1 MYFYIVNQ
9 RILNPDVQEYI
20 RNYSEEISVL
30 ALKGSPFEG
39 ISAPELIQQIEGFQ
53 RTKKKLPTWHNNDLI
68 YFPPK
73 LSIEQSSSEKTAKYK
88 ATLVSGR
95 SLADCTGGFGVD
107 SYCFSKVFE
116 SVDHYEQDKVLSSI
130 TSYNFERLG
139 ITNIQCYSTD
149 GIRAIKEKKYDVIY
163 VDPTRRR
170 ETKGKVFY
178 LKDCEPNIVDHL
190 SNMFENCDTLL
201 LKTSPMLDIAVGLDE
216 LDDVAQIHVVAVD
229 NEVKELLWVLR
240 KKGSETI
247 EIKTV
252 NIGKSSTDSFG
263 FIYGE
268 DALPSYGS
276 PRHYLYEPNRALLK
290 AGAFNNISEVF
301 HIDKLHPNSHL
312 YTGDQLIDFP
322 GRRFKIVQQIPY
334 NKRDM
339 KQYISNSTANV
350 ATRNFLES
358 VKDLRKKWKI
368 KDGGNRYLFFTTTLD
383 DHKVVLDCI
392 KVTE

>member
-9 RILNPDVQEYI
+9 RIFHPDVQEYI

-39 ISAPELIQQIEGFQ
+39 ISTPELIQQIEGFQ

-95 SLADCTGGFGVD
+95 SLADCTGGIGVD

-130 TSYNFERLG
+130 ASYNFERLG

-163 VDPTRRR
+163 VDPTRRH

-190 SNMFENCDTLL
+190 SNMLENCETLL

-216 LDDVAQIHVVAVD
+216 LNDVAQIHVVALD
-229 NEVKELLWVLR
+229 NEVKELLWVFR
-240 KKGSETI
+240 KEDSETI
-247 EIKTV
+247 KIETV

-263 FIYGE
+263 FIYGKE
-268 DALPSYGS
+268 ALSSYAR
-276 PRHYLYEPNRALLK
+276 PRHYLYEPNRTILK

-392 KVTE
+392 KVTA